1 MPSAVAVIGCGPAG
15 LAAAHAAVGLGHPVT
30 VFSDKKKKSPLRGP
44 LLLQRPIPGMTLTHP
59 DGYVKQIVIG
69 GSITDYR
76 YKLYGDININ
86 IQGDILQG
94 GYHAWKIHETY
105 DRLWATYKDLIVEY
119 QVTPYSLEG
128 MIDSFPLVVNTAPS
142 PRFCLWPDNH
152 KFKSRAVALQ
162 DRTMFPNQSDN
173 TIIFNADP
181 SAKWVRS
188 SLIFGNAVSEWPAG
202 YLDPTNLDPPLIIY
216 KPISTDCDCHPTVLR
231 TGRFGA
237 WHNETWVDTAYWDVR
252 TALVTA

>member
-1 MPSAVAVIGCGPAG
+1 
-15 LAAAHAAVGLGHPVT
+15 
-30 VFSDKKKKSPLRGP
+30 
-44 LLLQRPIPGMTLTHP
+44 MTITHP

-105 DRLWATYKDLIVEY
+105 DKLWATYSDLIHEF
-119 QVTPYSLEG
+119 QVTPYTLEG
-128 MIDSFPLVVNTAPS
+128 MTDSFPLVVNTAPLN
-142 PRFCLWPDNH
+142 RFCLKNH
-152 KFKSRAVALQ
+152 SFRTRAVAL
-162 DRTMFPNQSDN
+162 RECTMFPNQSNN

-181 SAKWVRS
+181 AAEWVRS
-188 SLIFGNAVSEWPAG
+188 SLIFGNAVSEWPIG
-202 YLDPTNLDPPLIIY
+202 YITAPNYMVIH
-216 KPISTDCDCHPTVLR
+216 KPISTDCDCFPTVLR

-237 WHNETWVDTAYWDVR
+237 WHNETWVDTAYWDTR
-252 TALVTA
+252 TALVTE